1 MRMNPDTNTSFT
13 ASPKAADDR
22 RPLLWMGFVVL
33 YVLPV
38 LITMFNASLTRLVGD
53 DYSYA
58 IIAEREGVW
67 GAVDYWYNAWTGN
80 YSSSFLQTA
89 ATLLDPAALGWLMS
103 LTIIVIWFGT
113 WWLAF
118 EVALLL
124 GWERPRLLSFV
135 TGTVLTVTL
144 IDGLPNIYDTLY
156 WAAGG
161 IAHVVPLAGVVNFLA
176 FVLFLTRQ
184 RPSMLQTAAA
194 AVLTVPYILVVAG
207 FSPASTAH
215 FIVLLVILA
224 GLCLRFADAQ
234 RRRAALPLLIA
245 GLVAA
250 GVALLI
256 ISAAPGTDI
265 RQSRFPP
272 SPDLLSFVSMTVEY
286 TLAAIIGEFVLIAPA
301 SLLVMFVLARWVGY
315 RFHSGDGTF
324 THQNRWRLFGG
335 VIFTG
340 LLLIAA
346 SFSTGAYA
354 MSTFL
359 PFRGFTT
366 PVYTIVIVVAACGYI
381 TGVLARRRPR
391 RPGRLLMVIFAII
404 LLLGPGLVLYSSVRQ
419 SANMIA
425 FNQDWYA
432 IQQELQAAAARGDSE
447 AQVSDFD
454 FDLGQVA
461 VKIPL
466 NDDPDTGTNR
476 DLARYYGLERV
487 TIR

>member
-1 MRMNPDTNTSFT
+1 MRMNLDTNTSFT
-13 ASPKAADDR
+13 SSPKAADDR
-22 RPLLWMGFVVL
+22 QPLLWVGFAVL
-33 YVLPV
+33 FVLPV
-38 LITMFNASLTRLVGD
+38 LITVFNASLTRLVGD

-89 ATLLDPAALGWLMS
+89 ATLVDPAALGWLMS
-103 LTIIVIWFGT
+103 LTIIVVWLGT

-118 EVALLL
+118 EVALMLD
-124 GWERPRLLSFV
+124 WERPRLLSFGV
-135 TGTVLTVTL
+135 GTIVTVTL

-161 IAHVVPLAGVVNFLA
+161 IAHVVPLAGVISFFA
-176 FVLFLTRQ
+176 FVPFLTRQ

-194 AVLTVPYILVVAG
+194 VVLTGPYILVVAG

-215 FIVLLVILA
+215 LTVLLVVLIV
-224 GLCLRFADAQ
+224 LCLRFADAQ
-234 RRRAALPLLIA
+234 QRRVALPLLIA
-245 GLVAA
+245 ALLAA

-272 SPDLLSFVSMTVEY
+272 SPDLLKFVSMTVEY
-286 TLAAIIGEFVLIAPA
+286 TLVAIIGEFTLIAPA
-301 SLLVMFVLARWVGY
+301 SLLVMFTLARSVGY
-315 RFHSGDGTF
+315 RFHSGDGMF
-324 THQNRWRLFGG
+324 TYRNRWWLFGG

-340 LLLIAA
+340 GLLIAA

-359 PFRGFTT
+359 PHRAFTT
-366 PVYTIVIVVAACGYI
+366 PVYTIVVVVAACGYI

-391 RPGRLLMVIFAII
+391 QTGRVLVVIFV
-404 LLLGPGLVLYSSVRQ
+404 LVVLLGPGLVLYSSLRQ
-419 SANMIA
+419 SVNMLA
-425 FNQDWYA
+425 FNRDWYA
-432 IQQELQAAAARGDSE
+432 IQQDLQAAAERGDAE
-447 AQVSDFD
+447 AQISDFD

-461 VKIPL
+461 VDVPL
-466 NDDPDTGTNR
+466 DNDPDTGTNR